1 VGKEQKMI
9 FKGLTN
15 FKSGLKGD
23 SRNYFIALS
32 FLLSFGLLMN
42 TLKSGKEFF
51 INPGPLIPFF
61 IGVITWIL
69 FWHIRLRNKPRTFFQ
84 TFHHECGH
92 FVLAEALGAKVNDFR
107 ASEESYDLEGNT
119 FKGHVGYSS
128 PRLFKNRNN
137 KFIIIT
143 LGVYFVPFLLIPL
156 LIVRMFIADPY
167 LPLIDIIIGITYGFY
182 AFEYTLETKKMY
194 NTEKSVE
201 KNKGYDL
208 HKYGVAFAVACII
221 LGNLILMP
229 AIVLVLY
236 QGWLSAALHC
246 ISGFTF
252 WIDLII

>member
-1 VGKEQKMI
+1 MGKEQKMT

-15 FKSGLKGD
+15 FKSSLKGD
-23 SRNYFIALS
+23 SRNYFIAIS
-32 FLLSFGLLMN
+32 ILLSFGLLMN

-69 FWHIRLRNKPRTFFQ
+69 FWHIRLRNKPSTFFQ

-92 FVLAEALGAKVNDFR
+92 FVLALAVGAKVDNFR
-107 ASEESYDLEGNT
+107 VSEEPYVLEGNT
-119 FKGHVGYSS
+119 SGVKGHVGYSLS
-128 PRLFKNRNN
+128 PLFKYRDI
-137 KFIIIT
+137 FIR
-143 LGVYFVPFLLIPL
+143 LANYFVPFLLIPL
-156 LIVRMFIADPY
+156 LVVRMFIADPY

-201 KNKGYDL
+201 KNTGYDL
-208 HKYGVAFAVACII
+208 HMYGVSFSVAYII

-229 AIVLVLY
+229 SIVLVLH
-236 QGWLSAALHC
+236 QGWLSAARHC